1 MSRPGQLVPRGW
13 AVGQR
18 IGRMSAFA
26 GRVSEVTPVEQ
37 EIAAGPG
44 SRTNTVKIA
53 DEVVG
58 VIAGIAASEVEGVAS
73 MSGSVVSGLGEMLGK
88 KSLSKGVKVEV
99 GEKQTALDLFL
110 VMEYGVRIP
119 EVARK
124 VQEGVKRAV
133 ESMTGLEVVE
143 VNVHVAGVS
152 FHTEVKD
159 EETKLR
165 N

>member
-1 MSRPGQLVPRGW
+1 M
-13 AVGQR
+13 
-18 IGRMSAFA
+18 
-26 GRVSEVTPVEQ
+26 EQ
-37 EIAAGPG
+37 ELTAGQPTRQ
-44 SRTNTVKIA
+44 SSVKIA

-73 MSGSVVSGLGEMLGK
+73 MSGGVVSGLGEMLGK
-88 KSLSKGVKVEV
+88 KSFSKGVKVEV
-99 GEKQTALDLFL
+99 GERQTALDLYV

-119 EVARK
+119 EVARR
-124 VQEGVKRAV
+124 VQENVKRAV

-152 FHTEVKD
+152 FHIDPKD
-159 EETKLR
+159 EEPRLR

>member
-1 MSRPGQLVPRGW
+1 
-13 AVGQR
+13 
-18 IGRMSAFA
+18 MSAFA

-37 EIAAGPG
+37 EIAAGAG

-58 VIAGIAASEVEGVAS
+58 VIAGIAASEVEGVAA
-73 MSGSVVSGLGEMLGK
+73 MSGGVVSGLGEMLGK

-124 VQEGVKRAV
+124 VQESVKRAV

-152 FHTEVKD
+152 FHLEIKD

-165 N
+165 D